1 VAAGPPERPTLADGE
16 NSAAEELGALV
27 RRSRW
32 RLRRRPAVQEPA
44 ISQRLRRHRQSR
56 AIQLSQPRCRLRWSG
71 GGYLAPDMGIWSLFA
86 SVGSSDCEHPRCA
99 LT

>member
-1 VAAGPPERPTLADGE
+1 VAAGPPERPTLKMGAD
-16 NSAAEELGALV
+16 EEPEVLV
-27 RRSRW
+27 PRSGS
-32 RLRRRPAVQEPA
+32 RLRHRPSKSLGSPKDRAQG
-44 ISQRLRRHRQSR
+44 RQSR